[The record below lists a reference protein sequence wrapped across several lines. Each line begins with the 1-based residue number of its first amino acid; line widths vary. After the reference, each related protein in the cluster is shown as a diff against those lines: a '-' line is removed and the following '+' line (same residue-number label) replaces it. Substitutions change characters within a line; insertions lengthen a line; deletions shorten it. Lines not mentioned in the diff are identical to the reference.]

1 MNPDLIRQ
9 YYAENSEA
17 GLNKLLTLFEVI
29 TSERDRA
36 EQLSRAHLH
45 TIKKLSESFAAI
57 TEPATGKKVSD
68 PSTSDRSPNTPT
80 QHPTSKTKNKTPQTL
95 DDLDL

>member
-9 YYAENSEA
+9 YYAENSET
-17 GLNKLLTLFEVI
+17 GLQKLITLFEVI
-29 TSERDRA
+29 TSDRDRA
-36 EQLSRAHLH
+36 EQTSRAHLH

-68 PSTSDRSPNTPT
+68 SPSRSPNNTRPT
-80 QHPTSKTKNKTPQTL
+80 TNTKTKNQTL

>member
-1 MNPDLIRQ
+1 MNSDLIRK

-17 GLNKLLTLFEVI
+17 GLKKLITLFEVI
-29 TSERDRA
+29 ISDRDRA
-36 EQLSRAHLH
+36 ELTSRAHLH

-68 PSTSDRSPNTPT
+68 PPVTRSPNTTAQQPT
-80 QHPTSKTKNKTPQTL
+80 PKAKNKTSQTL